1 MKRTLFLLYTL
12 CLFCIAPAFSQD
24 SQGYSF
30 MHISSE
36 TGLSQSNVKT
46 VIQDSYG
53 FIWFGTKN
61 GLNRYDGQ
69 RVVQFD
75 CKDYALQRSNQNI
88 STLFEDDRHILWVGT
103 DEGVFQYDPAADVF
117 TFLDAQTDKGETITT
132 WISTILKDEKGNIW
146 ICAPSQ
152 GVFRYDEKKL
162 YRYSDF
168 PNGSY
173 PHNLCICDNGDIYAV
188 SWYTGLLKYDAHNQ
202 HFVQIKEDAKG
213 RSLLNL
219 EINTLSQQG
228 DFLIMSIQNGDLKK
242 YDIRRNTLEDI
253 TLQSLRHTF
262 TRFATVYGDEIYAG
276 TYDGL
281 YVINE
286 KTQSVKHFSQ
296 DLLNPSGLADNIV
309 YSAYRDREGGLW
321 IGTMYGGVNYLPNNT
336 FAFRKYLPGYQENSL
351 SSKRIRELT
360 EDGHGNLWI
369 GTEDAGLNVMS
380 LSDHKIWRYPLP
392 QANFNTHITIVVSA
406 YGDNIYCSLY
416 KDGLV
421 VIDDKGKSTF
431 YNYNELHVGSGGCS
445 IYALY
450 MDREG
455 TLWAGSDFG
464 VFYAPKGTFKVI
476 ALPELKDQWVFDIL
490 QEKNGTFW
498 FATMGKGAWKYN
510 PQNNTFKHYTNKDGA
525 SDKAQSHSISSNSI
539 SSLMQDS
546 KGNVWLS
553 TDRGGLCRYN
563 PKEDNFTRFSVEE
576 GMPDD
581 VAYKV
586 LEDDYGYLWFG
597 TNRGLVRFKPETKE
611 IRVFTVHDG
620 LCGNQFNYKS
630 AVKGSDGN
638 FYFGSIEGLISFNPN
653 IKEQTAPVP
662 PIYITRFSIFNEEV
676 TVHTPDSPLKQ
687 SIIGTDKIVLPYNQ
701 ANISFDIALLSYS
714 TSQTNEYFY
723 KLEPIDKQWIR
734 TRTENSISYANLSPG
749 KYILHLR
756 ATTNEGTPESTQYAT
771 RSLTIV
777 ILPPWYASTWAYIIY
792 AILGICAFG
801 GWFYWYRKHKNEQ
814 FSEQQKLFEIEK
826 EKELNQNK
834 VEFFTEIAHE
844 IRTPL
849 TLINGPL
856 EIIQEMH
863 IQDEKLNKNLNVIAT
878 NTKRLLNL
886 ASQLLD
892 FQKMGANKLTLN
904 YEVVNIS
911 ELLQETVNRFEP
923 TFTHQHKEL
932 KVEKFE
938 NDIIAC
944 IDKEGITKILSNLL
958 NNALKYGNQQ
968 ISVNLSK
975 YDGNFSVSVCSD
987 GAKIPEEKAEQIFE
1001 PFFQEAEKKKEK
1013 QGVGIGLALAR
1024 SLALLHKGTL
1034 MLDTRQ
1040 PNNTFVLTVP
1050 LNMEDMM
1057 VNGNKPFSQADLP
1070 LNETT
1075 SADEYTKGNV
1085 ILIVEDEESI
1095 RNFMKE
1101 RLSPLFIV
1109 ETASNGKEALDIIRK
1124 EHIDL
1129 VISDVMMPEM
1139 NGYELC
1145 TAIKSDINLCHIPI
1159 IFLTAK
1165 NDIDSKV
1172 KGLKVGAEA
1181 YIEKPFSYDYL
1192 KAQILSLLNNRQKER
1207 EAFSKRPFFPVQNMQ
1222 MSKEDEEF
1230 MNKVIEVINANLKDE
1245 TFNVERMAEELCLS
1259 RSSLLRKIKT
1269 LFNLSPIDF
1278 IRLIRLKKAAELI
1291 QDGKYRV
1298 GEICYMVGFS
1308 SHSYFSKLFF
1318 KQFGMTPK
1326 DFEKQISNTRSKVR
1340 NSQEINIED
1349 LIQGNKTN
1357 S

>member
-1 MKRTLFLLYTL
+1 MKRIPFFLYIFSL
-12 CLFCIAPAFSQD
+12 CCIATVTAQE

-30 MHISSE
+30 MHINSE
-36 TGLSQSNVKT
+36 TGLSQSNVKAI
-46 VIQDSYG
+46 IQDSYG
-53 FIWFGTKN
+53 FMWFGTKN

-69 RVVQFD
+69 QVVQFN
-75 CKDYALQRSNQNI
+75 CTDYIRQRSNQNI
-88 STLFEDDRHILWVGT
+88 SCIFEDNRHNLWIGT
-103 DEGVFQYDPAADVF
+103 DEGVFRYDPTADVF
-117 TFLDAQTDKGETITT
+117 TFLDSQTDKGESITT
-132 WISTILKDEKGNIW
+132 WISTIFKDPENNIW

-152 GVFRYDEKKL
+152 GIFLYDGKKL
-162 YRYSDF
+162 LRFHDF
-168 PNGSY
+168 SGKET
-173 PHNLCICDNGDIYAV
+173 PHYVYICDNGDIYAV
-188 SWYTGLLKYDAHNQ
+188 SWYTGLLKYDHRNKRFIQ
-202 HFVQIKEDAKG
+202 KTEDANG
-213 RSLLNL
+213 RSLLGL

-228 DFLIMSIQNGDLKK
+228 DYLILSIQNGDLKK
-242 YDIRRNTLEDI
+242 YDIKRNILEDI
-253 TLQSLRHTF
+253 TLQGLQHTF
-262 TRFATVYGDEIYAG
+262 TRFATAYGDDIYAG
-276 TYDGL
+276 TFDGL
-281 YVINE
+281 YIINE
-286 KTQSVKHFSQ
+286 KTKSVKHFSQ
-296 DLLNPSGLADNIV
+296 DLLNPSGLTDNII
-309 YSAYRDREGGLW
+309 YSVYRDKEGGLW
-321 IGTMYGGVNYLPNNT
+321 VGTMYGGVNYLPNNT
-336 FAFRKYLPGYQENSL
+336 FAFRKYLPELQENSL
-351 SSKRIRELT
+351 SSRRIRELA
-360 EDGHGNLWI
+360 EDTNGNLWI
-369 GTEDAGLNVMS
+369 GTEDAGINVMN
-380 LSDHKIWRYPLP
+380 LSDHTIWRYPLR
-392 QANFNTHITIVVSA
+392 QARFTPHVTITIGAFGNNV
-406 YGDNIYCSLY
+406 YCSLY
-416 KDGLV
+416 KDGMI

-431 YNYNELHVGSGGCS
+431 YDYNELNISSGGGS
-445 IYALY
+445 IYSLY

-455 TLWAGSDFG
+455 TLWAGADVG
-464 VFYAPKGTFKVI
+464 VFYAPKGTHKFT
-476 ALPELKDQWVFDIL
+476 ALPELKGQWVFDIL

-510 PQNNTFKHYTNKDGA
+510 PRTRQFKQYTCKEGA
-525 SDKAQSHSISSNSI
+525 PDETPTQSISSNAI
-539 SSLMQDS
+539 NSLMQDS
-546 KGNVWLS
+546 KGNIWLS

-563 PKEDNFTRFSVEE
+563 MKEDNFTRFSVEE

-597 TNRGLVRFKPETKE
+597 TNRGLVRFNPDTKD
-611 IRVFTVHDG
+611 IRVFTVNDG

-630 AVKGSDGN
+630 AVKGSDGK

-653 IKEQTAPVP
+653 IKEQTTDVP

-676 TVHTPDSPLKQ
+676 TVRTPDSPLKQ
-687 SIIGTDKIVLPYNQ
+687 SIIETDKIVLPYNK
-701 ANISFDIALLSYS
+701 ANISFDIAMLSYS

-723 KLEPIDKQWIR
+723 KLEPVDKQWIS
-734 TRTENSISYANLSPG
+734 TRTGNSISYANLSPG
-749 KYILHLR
+749 KYVLHLR
-756 ATTNEGTPESTQYAT
+756 ATTNGAKSETRQYAK

-777 ILPPWYASTWAYIIY
+777 ILPPWYASAWAYLIY
-792 AILGICAFG
+792 TILAVCIFTA
-801 GWFYWYRKHKNEQ
+801 WFYWYRKHKNEQ
-814 FSEQQKLFEIEK
+814 FSEKQKLFETEK

-856 EIIQEMH
+856 EIIQEMN
-863 IQDEKLNKNLNVIAT
+863 IPNEQLNKNLNVIAV

-904 YEVVNIS
+904 YETVNVS
-911 ELLQETVNRFEP
+911 QLLIETINRFEP
-923 TFTHQHKEL
+923 TFTHQQKEL
-932 KVEKFE
+932 KAEKIE
-938 NDIIAC
+938 NGIIAR
-944 IDKEGITKILSNLL
+944 IDKEAITKILSNLL
-958 NNALKYGNQQ
+958 NNALKYGNQN
-968 ISVNLSK
+968 ISVCLYK
-975 YDGNFSVSVCSD
+975 HDGKFSVSVSSD
-987 GAKIPEEKAEQIFE
+987 GTKIPKERAEQIFE
-1001 PFFQEAEKKKEK
+1001 PFYQSATRKKEK

-1034 MLDTRQ
+1034 MLDTEQ
-1040 PNNTFVLTVP
+1040 NDNTFVLTVP
-1050 LNMEDMM
+1050 VNMENTMDS
-1057 VNGNKPFSQADLP
+1057 VNEQLGPADIP
-1070 LNETT
+1070 LNDTT
-1075 SADEYTKGNV
+1075 SAEKNPKGKV

-1095 RNFMKE
+1095 RDFMKE
-1101 RLSPLFIV
+1101 RLSQLFIV
-1109 ETASNGKEALDIIRK
+1109 ETASNGQEALSVIQK

-1129 VISDVMMPEM
+1129 IISDVMMPVM
-1139 NGYELC
+1139 NGYEFC
-1145 TAIKSDINLCHIPI
+1145 AAVKSDINLSHIPI

-1230 MNKVIEVINANLKDE
+1230 MNKVIEVIYANLKDE

-1291 QDGKYRV
+1291 QEGQYRV

-1308 SHSYFSKLFF
+1308 SHSYFSKLFC

-1326 DFEKQISNTRSKVR
+1326 DFEKQISTTRNKVR
-1340 NSQEINIED
+1340 NSQDINIAD
-1349 LIQGNKTN
+1349 LLQSNKTN